1 MRGLAVIIAA
11 GLLTIAASGNAAVK
25 VIGHGETKA
34 FDSSDFAPAMK
45 ANYKIMKEKCVR
57 CHSLERVVEA
67 ITTGVSPISGQP
79 FDRAAVKA
87 YSAKML
93 RKKDSRMTRQEILAT
108 EHLMNYLLGRVTH

>member
-93 RKKDSRMTRQEILAT
+93 RKKDSRMTRQEIQAT
-108 EHLMNYLLGRVTH
+108 EQLMNYLLGRVTH

>member
-1 MRGLAVIIAA
+1 MRRFAVIIAA
-11 GLLTIAASGNAAVK
+11 GLLTIAVSGNAAVR
-25 VIGHGETKA
+25 VIGQGETKN
-34 FDSSDFAPAMK
+34 FDPSDFSPAMK

-67 ITTGVSPISGQP
+67 ITTGVSPLSGQP

-93 RKKDSRMTRQEILAT
+93 RKTNSKMTRQEILAT
-108 EHLMNYLLGRVTH
+108 EQLMNYLLDRAAH